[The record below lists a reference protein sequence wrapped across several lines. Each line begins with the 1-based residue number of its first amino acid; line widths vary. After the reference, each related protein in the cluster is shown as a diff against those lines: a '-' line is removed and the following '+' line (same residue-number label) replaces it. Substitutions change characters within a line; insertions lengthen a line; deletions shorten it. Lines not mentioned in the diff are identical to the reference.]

1 MSLSVAKLT
10 LGNLF
15 PHSNQATKEGIVA
28 FGGDLSSSRLMSA
41 YKKGIFPWYSEGD
54 PIIWWSPNPRLVL
67 DFSDFKLRRSLKKRI
82 KHFTYSFDTKFL
94 DVIAS
99 CAGTKRKE
107 QDGTWI
113 LPEVVEAYNVLHG
126 MGHAHSVEAYQ
137 DGKLVGGAYGV
148 VVGSVFC
155 GESMFAHAS
164 DASKAAFTIL
174 VKHLEYWG
182 YDFIDCQIPT
192 KHLKS
197 LGAKEV
203 SRDSFLMRMDKSA
216 DKHLDHNW
224 QIEDVVINNIYN
236 KRRSDE
242 NI

>member
-1 MSLSVAKLT
+1 LSIVKLT
-10 LGNLF
+10 SGNLF

-28 FGGDLSSSRLMSA
+28 FGGDLSSSRLIGA

-54 PIIWWSPNPRLVL
+54 PVIWWSPDPRLDPVIWWSPDPRLTL

-82 KHFTYSFDTKFL
+82 KHS
-94 DVIAS
+94 
-99 CAGTKRKE
+99 KRKG

-113 LPEVVEAYNVLHG
+113 LPEVIEAYDVLHG
-126 MGHAHSVEAYQ
+126 MGYAHSVEAYQ
-137 DGKLVGGAYGV
+137 GGKLVGGAYGV

-155 GESMFAHAS
+155 GESMFAHVS

-197 LGAKEV
+197 LGAK
-203 SRDSFLMRMDKSA
+203 FKT
-216 DKHLDHNW
+216 
-224 QIEDVVINNIYN
+224 
-236 KRRSDE
+236 
-242 NI
+242 

>member
-1 MSLSVAKLT
+1 VKELYKNLNNLRGYVNIEEALELVYVARAWKKLSDEGKIKDELTFDNFYSKKVEVKKLASIFKELAKNIKLFSL
-10 LGNLF
+10 
-15 PHSNQATKEGIVA
+15 
-28 FGGDLSSSRLMSA
+28 
-41 YKKGIFPWYSEGD
+41 
-54 PIIWWSPNPRLVL
+54 
-67 DFSDFKLRRSLKKRI
+67 
-82 KHFTYSFDTKFL
+82 YSFDTKFL

-113 LPEVVEAYNVLHG
+113 LPEVVEAYNALHG

-224 QIEDVVINNIYN
+224 QIEGVVINNIYN